1 MGLCVF
7 VRGRAGR
14 SEAGSRCE
22 RHVKDGIDA
31 GMKSSSTKSVEK
43 SDPAATSPMARRE
56 YPKHGSY
63 LLSAGLNAAALEC
76 VAKLCTA
83 NICNVRGS

>member
-1 MGLCVF
+1 
-7 VRGRAGR
+7 
-14 SEAGSRCE
+14 
-22 RHVKDGIDA
+22 
-31 GMKSSSTKSVEK
+31 
-43 SDPAATSPMARRE
+43 MARRE